1 MATQK
6 EIDELMQLFE
16 ENRPEQKDSWQR
28 HTLSESE
35 GMLGVLLYLYRK
47 NETVTAGM
55 ISRDMHI
62 TTGRV
67 SALIKKM
74 DDKGLII
81 RENGRKDA
89 RVTEIRMTEKG
100 QREIEELQKKRNEQL
115 SELID
120 RIGMERLKEYVKI
133 QKEVW
138 TILTPLSLDD

>member
-6 EIDELMQLFE
+6 EIDELMQLFA
-16 ENRPEQKDSWQR
+16 ENRPQQKESWNHQ
-28 HTLSESE
+28 TTTESE

-47 NETVTAGM
+47 QETVTAGM
-55 ISRDMHI
+55 ISRDMHV

-67 SALIKKM
+67 SVLIKKM
-74 DDKGLII
+74 SDKGLII
-81 RENGRKDA
+81 RENGKKDA

-100 QREIEELQKKRNEQL
+100 RREVENLQNKRNEQL

-120 RIGMERLKEYVKI
+120 KVGMDRLKEYVEI

>member
-6 EIDELMQLFE
+6 EIDELMQLFA
-16 ENRPEQKDSWQR
+16 ENRPQQKESRNHQ
-28 HTLSESE
+28 TTTESE

-47 NETVTAGM
+47 QETVTAGM

-67 SALIKKM
+67 SVLIKKM
-74 DDKGLII
+74 SDKGLII
-81 RENGRKDA
+81 RENGKKDA

-100 QREIEELQKKRNEQL
+100 RREVENLQNKRNEQL

-120 RIGMERLKEYVKI
+120 KVGMDRLKGYVEI

>member
-6 EIDELMQLFE
+6 EIDELMQLFA
-16 ENRPEQKDSWQR
+16 ENRPQQKEAWNHQ
-28 HTLSESE
+28 TTTESE

-47 NETVTAGM
+47 QETVTAGM
-55 ISRDMHI
+55 ISRDMHV

-67 SALIKKM
+67 SVLIKKM
-74 DDKGLII
+74 SDKGLII
-81 RENGRKDA
+81 RENGKKDA

-100 QREIEELQKKRNEQL
+100 RREVENLQSKRNEQL

-120 RIGMERLKEYVKI
+120 KVGMDRLKEYVKI